1 MIGMNELGEDYRG
14 YWDFESHYVMN
25 LLTFR
30 KNTEIEIQ
38 CEISLKIFEFQSL
51 KS

>member
-1 MIGMNELGEDYRG
+1 MNEIGEDYRG

-30 KNTEIEIQ
+30 K
-38 CEISLKIFEFQSL
+38 KY
-51 KS
+51 KD